1 MKITMKKWLCGLCA
15 LALLMGLSGMLAA
28 ADTAAPAAPAAEQPS
43 AIDLLLERDGYLEGI
58 WYPWFDWWQI
68 GCNLSDNTTMESL
81 LGDEWW
87 KSQDQYQGGIDRYG
101 VERIYC
107 DLINMKSIGFNII
120 GFGGSMYGEGI
131 VFDNNGDVIGIEE
144 DYIRNVYRFLD
155 ICREVGVAVM
165 WNIHF
170 HSEGM
175 KDDFPNGKLAWD
187 IISQMLCNPEVTEH
201 FVERYVR
208 PLSKVL
214 AQYPDVVVMASAMD
228 ESDNLI
234 NESDVGD
241 RFEGDRVEYGVTEK
255 VLVNFV
261 DRVTDVMREEMPGVE
276 MMLAANVSDFSRYS
290 HLDLDFIGRS
300 LYSER
305 PSTNSVESFT
315 SSFPVVA
322 SEMGMANLLPEDQYS
337 EIHIGKRKF
346 MIEAGYKGWFM
357 WYWQSN
363 VGGGHHDVML
373 QGMQHFTDF
382 RPMIFDLNHYIQDYR
397 AEHRGETLVLDTP
410 AMFYNAG
417 DTMVVWIGARQAT
430 KMDLLRSD
438 DGGKTWKKLLDNVDQ
453 SLYVDENGKGVY
465 VDDSAPKSGYMYKVV
480 VRDDKGNETE
490 SEPTNK
496 PEDAANF
503 FASKDYS
510 GNYGG
515 MVVTD
520 PATMPDQATEPAVS
534 GVTPLPLTS
543 YGTVVNRPV
552 KADKN
557 LIVNGSFE
565 SAEGAQWN
573 TDTFLGATVSV
584 VTDTTTRFGDKS
596 LYFNSSKEN
605 KAAWHVF
612 WLDVE
617 PNTDYTFSAWI
628 KGAFISD
635 DNRYCASIGVIDP
648 DSKQFLK
655 HKSTKMSTTTRQI
668 VPTAW
673 DNEWHL
679 RSVTFNSKEKTKIGI
694 ALYGHSSQMWVDDIA
709 LFRSDEG
716 VKYSNPDVLGTM
728 IGKMYMGESGC
739 LDEDN
744 LVGNFRMDEEN
755 SDYWQTGDGWKNG
768 FVSIQEN
775 EYEYGNS
782 LKYTAGEA
790 LGYVYFKWIDL
801 KPHTDYVFSVDLKVL
816 ESGKGR
822 FSLAT
827 RTVKGTTFFLDL
839 DFDQDMFGEDWF
851 PYQVAFNSGAFNRLA
866 LAITDLG
873 GSALLDNIRIFE
885 KSKAIEKQDEYLD
898 NRNGWVEDD
907 YGWVYYENGE
917 MVTNK
922 WVKDSVG
929 WCYLGADGYCVT
941 NKWVADSVGWCY
953 LDGSGRMVTNKWVKD
968 SVGWCYLGADGYC
981 VTNKWV
987 ADSQGWC
994 YLDGS
999 GRMVT
1004 NKWVKDSVGWCYLGA
1019 DGYCVT
1025 NKWVADSKGWCYLDS
1040 NGRMVT
1046 NKWVADSKGW
1056 CYIGKDGYC
1065 LTNTWQKDSKGW
1077 CYLDANGRM
1086 VYDTWVDG
1094 YYVNAN
1100 GYWV

>member
-1 MKITMKKWLCGLCA
+1 NCKKLLLPLLCVM
-15 LALLMGLSGMLAA
+15 ALLVGMLTPLSAV
-28 ADTAAPAAPAAEQPS
+28 ADKTIPAAEQPT

-58 WYPWFDWWQI
+58 WYPWFDWYQI
-68 GCNLSDNTTMESL
+68 GCNLVDNSNWESYLGSD
-81 LGDEWW
+81 WW
-87 KSQDQYQGGIDRYG
+87 KGQPQYQGGIDRYG

-120 GFGGSMYGEGI
+120 GFGASMYGEGI
-131 VFDNNGDVIGIEE
+131 IYDDNGDVVGIEE
-144 DYIRNVYRFLD
+144 DYLRNVHRFLD
-155 ICREVGVAVM
+155 ICREIGVAIM
-165 WNIHF
+165 WNVHF

-175 KDDFPNGKLAWD
+175 SDEYVDGKPAWD
-187 IISQMLCNPEVTEH
+187 IISQMICNPEVTEH
-201 FVERYVR
+201 FVERFVR

-214 AQYPDVVVMASAMD
+214 AQYPDVVIMASAMD
-228 ESDNLI
+228 ESDNI
-234 NESDVGD
+234 ITDSDLGD
-241 RFEGDRVEYGVTEK
+241 HFEGDRVLYGVNEDA
-255 VLVNFV
+255 LVNFI
-261 DRVTDVMREEMPGVE
+261 DRVTDTMREEMPGVE
-276 MMLAANVSDFSRYS
+276 MMLAGNSSDFSRYS
-290 HLDLDFIGRS
+290 SVDLDFMGRS
-300 LYSER
+300 IYSEGYGVDR
-305 PSTNSVESFT
+305 VVDYETV
-315 SSFPVVA
+315 FPVIATEFGMPTVMTEEGY
-322 SEMGMANLLPEDQYS
+322 SSLHIQKREEMIRQ
-337 EIHIGKRKF
+337 
-346 MIEAGYKGWFM
+346 GYKGWFM
-357 WYWQSN
+357 WCWQSD

-382 RPMIFDLNHYIQDYR
+382 RPMVFNLNHYIQDYR
-397 AEHRGETLVLDTP
+397 AAHRSETLVLDTP

-417 DTMVVWIGARQAT
+417 DTIVSWIGARQAT

-453 SLYVDENGKGVY
+453 SICVDENGKGLY
-465 VDDSAPKSGYMYKVV
+465 YDTTAPKSGYMYKVV
-480 VRDDKGNETE
+480 VRDDQGNEKE

-496 PEDAANF
+496 PEDAGNF

-515 MVVTD
+515 LVNTD
-520 PATMPDQATEPAVS
+520 PVTKPDQATEPATP
-534 GVTPLPLTS
+534 GVTPLTLS
-543 YGTVVNRPV
+543 SFGVLSNRPFG
-552 KADKN
+552 ADKN
-557 LIVNGSFE
+557 LINNGSFE
-565 SAEGAQWN
+565 ATDNAQWN
-573 TDTFLGATVSV
+573 VDTFLGTTVSV
-584 VTDTTTRFGDKS
+584 VTDETTRSGNKS
-596 LYFNSSKEN
+596 LYFNTSKES

-635 DNRYCASIGVIDP
+635 DNRYCASIGVMDP
-648 DSKQFLK
+648 DSKQFMIRK
-655 HKSTKMSTTTRQI
+655 GVISSTTTRQLF
-668 VPTAW
+668 PTAW

-679 RSVTFNSKEKTKIGI
+679 RSVAFNSGSKTKVGI

-709 LFRSDEG
+709 LFKSSEG
-716 VKYSNPDVLGTM
+716 IKYSNPEIAGSIVT
-728 IGKMYMGESGC
+728 KMYLGDDGC
-739 LDEDN
+739 TDADNMVRDPRVED
-744 LVGNFRMDEEN
+744 V
-755 SDYWQTGDGWKNG
+755 SYWQSGEGFKNG

-782 LKYTAGEA
+782 LKYTAGDM
-790 LGYVYFKWIDL
+790 LGYVYLKWVDL
-801 KPHTDYVFSVDLKVL
+801 KPNTDYVFSADLKVL
-816 ESGKGR
+816 ENGAGY
-822 FSLAT
+822 FALAT
-827 RTVKGTTFFLDL
+827 RTIKGLIFAQKLDL
-839 DFDQDMFGEDWF
+839 DQSFYGEGWF
-851 PYQVAFNSGAFNRLA
+851 SYQTMFNSGNYDRIA
-866 LAITDLG
+866 LAFVDLG
-873 GSALLDNIRIFE
+873 GSALMDNIRIFE
-885 KSKAIEKQDEYLD
+885 KSKAIESQDEYLD
-898 NRNGWVEDD
+898 NRNGWIQDD

-917 MVTNK
+917 MVTNR

-953 LDGSGRMVTNKWVKD
+953 LDGNGRMVTNKWVKD

-987 ADSQGWC
+987 ADSIGWC

-1025 NKWVADSKGWCYLDS
+1025 NKWVADSKGWCYLDG

-1056 CYIGKDGYC
+1056 CYIGEAGYC
-1065 LTNTWQKDSKGW
+1065 LTNAWVQDSKGW

-1100 GYWV
+1100 GYWVK